1 MPGFDMRSLTSLR
14 PQRSEERLSDWRS
27 KDASVAS
34 LSAVQCSDV
43 AGLRTDTRPTTRTPS
58 LAHSYTSASATSPS
72 PPAFPT
78 PPSSFSCA
86 PAPSITASAQAHPV
100 PASPCQRAAGCLQM
114 DQDTVSHDS
123 HQSFAPGH
131 PDSFLCHHANPT
143 AADSRW
149 TEGDGYPDQT
159 RAPITVTREAL
170 PPLNNKLARLR
181 AKSAYGGH
189 YMDFAMSDPRGI
201 FCLHSVPCCSGPFDK
216 AGQCSSSSNG
226 GFCSC
231 KLPMVP
237 LIKGVK

>member
-1 MPGFDMRSLTSLR
+1 MPGSDTRSSTSLR
-14 PQRSEERLSDWRS
+14 PQRPAERLSDWCS

-34 LSAVQCSDV
+34 LSAVQYSV
-43 AGLRTDTRPTTRTPS
+43 VTGRTTDTRPTTRTPS

-78 PPSSFSCA
+78 PPTSFSCA
-86 PAPSITASAQAHPV
+86 PSPSITASAQVHPV
-100 PASPCQRAAGCLQM
+100 LASPCQRAAGCLQM
-114 DQDTVSHDS
+114 DQDTVSHDN
-123 HQSFAPGH
+123 HQNFAPEQ
-131 PDSFLCHHANPT
+131 PDNFLFHHVNPT
-143 AADSRW
+143 DADSRW
-149 TEGDGYPDQT
+149 TEDDGYPDHN
-159 RAPITVTREAL
+159 RAPITMTREVL

-181 AKSAYGGH
+181 AESAYGGH
-189 YMDFAMSDPRGI
+189 YMDFAVSDPRGI

-231 KLPMVP
+231 KLPVAP